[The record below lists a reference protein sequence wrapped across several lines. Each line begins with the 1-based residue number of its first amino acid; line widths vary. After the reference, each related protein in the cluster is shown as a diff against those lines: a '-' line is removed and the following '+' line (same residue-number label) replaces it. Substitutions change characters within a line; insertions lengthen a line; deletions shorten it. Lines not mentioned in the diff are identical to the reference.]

1 MIPAIARSV
10 VVLPAP
16 FGPTSPSTS
25 PGRTANERSCTAVNA
40 PKILDSPVTSI
51 TFESPAWIVTRGYST
66 ASRLQVYQAALVR
79 DRDGFGAAHRVE
91 LRENCF
97 DVRLG
102 RAFGD
107 REAPRDVLVAAPL
120 REQLQHV
127 GLALRERRLAHALQ
141 CFDRDGRRRVLASLA
156 DRADR
161 RQNLLPS

>member
-25 PGRTANERSCTAVNA
+25 PGRTANDRSRTAVNV
-40 PKILDSPVTSI
+40 PKTLDSPVTSI
-51 TFESPAWIVTRGYST
+51 TFESPARIFTRGYST

-79 DRDGFGAAHRVE
+79 DRDSFRAAHRVE
-91 LRENCF
+91 LREDRF

-102 RAFGD
+102 GALGD

-127 GLALRERRLAHALQ
+127 DLPLRERRLADALQ
-141 CFDRDGRRRVLASLA
+141 RFDGH
-156 DRADR
+156 
-161 RQNLLPS
+161 